1 MDNQTFFA
9 IIGYIASIIL
19 AISLLIKSLIR
30 LRVLNG
36 IGALIYVMY
45 GILIKAYPVAVLNGI
60 IFFIDLYFLLQMLKR
75 RDYFRLMAVE
85 PGSAYLNHFI
95 QFHIQDIHNFFPK
108 FVYQPNQEDIIYFVL
123 RNTIPAGLVIIR
135 QKQNKGEIIL
145 DYALKDYRDLKIGGF
160 IFNDN
165 ADLLIDHG
173 IEFLEAESTVPS
185 HIRRYLHQVGF
196 AQGQGNRYTKELN
209 PNIIRDDSI

>member
-19 AISLLIKSLIR
+19 AISLLMKSLIR

-36 IGALIYVMY
+36 IGALIYIIY
-45 GILIKAYPVAVLNGI
+45 GVLIKAYPVAILNGI

-75 RDYFRLMAVE
+75 RDYFTLMAVE

-95 QFHIQDIHNFFPK
+95 QFHIQDIHNFFPE
-108 FVYQPNQEDIIYFVL
+108 FIYQPNQEDIIYFVL
-123 RNTIPAGLVIIR
+123 RNTIPAGLLIIR

-145 DYALKDYRDLKIGGF
+145 DYALKDYRDFKIGGF

-165 ADLLIDHG
+165 TDVLINHG
-173 IEFLEAESTVPS
+173 IEYLEAESSVPS
-185 HIRRYLHQVGF
+185 HKRYLHQVGF
-196 AQGQGNRYTKELN
+196 IQRQGSRFTKELN

>member
-1 MDNQTFFA
+1 MDNQTIFA

-19 AISLLIKSLIR
+19 AISLLMKSLIR

-36 IGALIYVMY
+36 IGALIYVFY

-75 RDYFRLMAVE
+75 RDYFTLMAVE
-85 PGSAYLNHFI
+85 PNSAYLNHFL

-108 FVYQPNQEDIIYFVL
+108 FEYYASQDDIIYFVL

-135 QKQNKGEIIL
+135 QEKNNGKVIL
-145 DYALKDYRDLKIGGF
+145 DYALKDYRDFKIGGF

-165 ADLLIDHG
+165 ANILTDHG
-173 IEFLEAESTVPS
+173 IEHLTVESTIPS
-185 HIRRYLHQVGF
+185 HIRYLRQMGF
-196 AQGQGNRYTKELN
+196 IEGHENKFIKELS
-209 PNIIRDDSI
+209 PKIIQDKSI